1 MAKPTSKASV
11 DPLAPGSHALITGGS
26 SGIGK
31 ATARL
36 LLKRGMNV
44 TLLARDPAKLEA
56 SRAELAVAIQSEQ
69 RIGIMSVDVSDRP
82 RLEASVAESIATL
95 GSPSLL
101 VTSAGIAHPGYF
113 SDLPID
119 IFERTMAVN
128 YFGTLYAI
136 RAVLPAMLK
145 AGHGHLA
152 LVSSGAGLVGL
163 YGYTPY
169 SPSKFALRGLA
180 EALRGELKPSGI
192 GVSIVYPP
200 DTDTPQLAEENKTKP
215 AETKAITATADT
227 WSADG
232 VATAIVT
239 GIAQN
244 RFSITPG
251 TEMRVLNR
259 FHSVLAPALNRYFD
273 QLVAKVRR
281 KQALNPEEVT
291 AAAQNVSPDA

>member
-1 MAKPTSKASV
+1 MAKRTSKASAEV
-11 DPLAPGSHALITGGS
+11 LAPGSHALVTGGS

-31 ATARL
+31 ATARQL
-36 LLKRGMNV
+36 LERGMNV
-44 TLLARDPAKLEA
+44 TLLARDPAKLDA
-56 SRAELAVAIQSEQ
+56 ARAELAMASQPEQ
-69 RIGIMSVDVSDRP
+69 RIEIVSVDVSDRP
-82 RLEASVAESIATL
+82 QLEVAIAGAIATL
-95 GSPSLL
+95 GTPSLL

-136 RAVLPAMLK
+136 RAVLPAMLA
-145 AGHGHLA
+145 AGRGHLA
-152 LVSSGAGLVGL
+152 LVSSGAGLLGL

-192 GVSIVYPP
+192 GISIVYPP

-232 VATAIVT
+232 VATTIVD

-244 RFSITPG
+244 RFAITPG

-273 QLVAKVRR
+273 QLVAKVKRE
-281 KQALNPEEVT
+281 QASNADKPP
-291 AAAQNVSPDA
+291 ASAQNMSPDA